1 MHYSFHRESTRSRG
15 WIPPS
20 SFKPMKLRFISK
32 RWWRVLQYLSL
43 LFLGLFVTLLMAG
56 NPNSAIAQSTAP
68 DASLQSAVSDAI
80 VPITVPVPDVLP
92 QQPLAEI
99 RGVWMTEN
107 DHNILRDRSK
117 LQEAVSQLARLNLN
131 TLYPVV
137 WNSGYVLYPSAVA
150 QRADIQPFIRR
161 GLQGQD
167 ILADL
172 IAQAHRKGL
181 LVIPWFEFGFMA
193 PPTSELALNHPEW
206 LTQRRDGSQT
216 WIGAAGEVVWLNP
229 FLPEVQ
235 QFLTDLVLEVV
246 TQYDV
251 DGIQFDDHTSLPN
264 EFGYDRYTLAL
275 YRQETGKNAPANPR
289 DAEWVRWRADKI
301 TAFMTQLNQAVK
313 QRKPNTI
320 FSVSPNPYV
329 TAYNTYLQ
337 DWLTWVRQGIV
348 DELIVQVYRPDLPSF
363 IDQITRP
370 EIQEAQQKISTGIG
384 VLTGLRNRPVPMP
397 LIQSKVRVARD
408 HGLGVS
414 FFYYESLWN
423 DAPEP
428 ITERQSKFQALF
440 NFPASRV
447 ALR

>member
-235 QFLTDLVLEVV
+235 QFITDLVLEVV

-414 FFYYESLWN
+414 FFYFESLWN